1 VNTIETRQVDRHA
14 YRLQYLPAG
23 FLDESAVEDHSSP
36 PVGALTEI
44 SQLLARHAV
53 LQYPLG
59 PG

>member
-1 VNTIETRQVDRHA
+1 MIETRQVDRHA

-23 FLDESAVEDHSSP
+23 FLDESADEDRSSA

-44 SQLLARHAV
+44 SQLLAGHAM
-53 LQYPLG
+53 LQHPLR